1 MRSPPTDSCFKAV
14 AGFAV
19 LIASLTPL
27 DYQGAKQ
34 AAANSYS
41 HGTTACFEEN
51 DTVGIKVLLTQKD
64 RCGVDLHPYL
74 EIDIREAPVAV
85 RKEIVIGPDNW
96 AFSCPSAK
104 EPCEQIPSGR
114 VVFDHL
120 EGQTAGLKT
129 EGHYELR
136 TRRDTVEK
144 GSFRVDCVAAC
155 MP

>member
-1 MRSPPTDSCFKAV
+1 MRFPPIEPCFTTA
-14 AGFAV
+14 AGFAL

-27 DYQGAKQ
+27 DHQGAKQ
-34 AAANSYS
+34 ANRNFYS
-41 HGTTACFEEN
+41 HGTTTCFEEN
-51 DTVGIKVLLTQKD
+51 HTVGIKVLLTQKD

-85 RKEIVIGPDNW
+85 RKDIVIGPDNW
-96 AFSCPSAK
+96 AFGCPSAK

-114 VVFDHL
+114 IVFDHL

-136 TRRDTVEK
+136 TRRGTVEK
-144 GSFRVDCVAAC
+144 GSFRVDCVAPC

>member
-1 MRSPPTDSCFKAV
+1 MRSPPIDSCFKTV

-19 LIASLTPL
+19 LIASFTSL
-27 DYQGAKQ
+27 DHQGAKP
-34 AAANSYS
+34 ATANSYS
-41 HGTTACFEEN
+41 HGTTTCFEEN

-96 AFSCPSAK
+96 AFSCPTAK

-114 VVFDHL
+114 IVFDHL
-120 EGQTAGLKT
+120 EGQTAGLKS

-136 TRRDTVEK
+136 TRSGTVEK
-144 GSFRVDCVAAC
+144 GGFRVDCVEPC